1 MLPHRR
7 RPMTRDPFP
16 PEHQPPLVVPSVM
29 PSTRDRLLLAFAELG
44 RYCILAREGLPGDAE
59 VTRARL
65 ADELATELPDGTG
78 SFVFWTRDDEAAFE
92 RFGDLSAD
100 LPLHVSGD
108 EVADA
113 CRGIFPAFSLRL
125 APSDRSD
132 VLRVAADAPG
142 DPDPQPEET
151 ARRRRFRRSM

>member
-1 MLPHRR
+1 
-7 RPMTRDPFP
+7 
-16 PEHQPPLVVPSVM
+16 M

-44 RYCILAREGLPGDAE
+44 RYCIVAREGLPGDAE
-59 VTRARL
+59 DTRARL
-65 ADELATELPDGTG
+65 GEELATELPDGMG

-92 RFGDLSAD
+92 RFGELGAD
-100 LPLHVSGD
+100 LALHVSGD

-125 APSDRSD
+125 VPSGRPD

-142 DPDPQPEET
+142 DPDPQPVET
-151 ARRRRFRRSM
+151 TRRRRSRRST